1 MTREELKKGIR
12 DNERE
17 IIKRLDCSG
26 IFSYEEYFNGDKRL
40 SNKEFGKCTSYF
52 YKGFFDNYYGDL
64 VKKITYN
71 KRYSIE
77 NYMNNKFL
85 EYKLVWSE
93 ELRKY
98 LERNFLTCREDL
110 EGFKNYSKNVGVLLR
125 KEYINEMKST
135 PIRDF
140 VYLNSV
146 SYLRDSLREKVD
158 KLMDK
163 DENILRFNTFKYRDF
178 LLKEL
183 PKKFNEKE
191 AYGRLVGALNET
203 FYGEKSSGIM
213 DALRRNKVKVKDRN
227 LIDFMNKDHLVYRFV
242 AFDFMKKYVN
252 KYDELECND
261 FLKKVLSLGDVLKG
275 IFKENYNSVPLYD
288 LISCCK
294 ERENEGCMKY
304 KLSKESKTV
313 IVDDSVQISM
323 FSNDDEKIR

>member
-12 DNERE
+12 YNEGE
-17 IIKRLDCSG
+17 ILKRLDSLG
-26 IFSYEEYFNGDKRL
+26 IFSYEDYFDGEKRL
-40 SNKEFGKCTSYF
+40 SNKEFGKCVSYF

-98 LERNFLTCREDL
+98 LEKNFLADREDL
-110 EGFKNYSKNVGVLLR
+110 QGFKNYSKNIGAFLR
-125 KEYINEMKST
+125 KEYVNEMGRT

-140 VYLNSV
+140 VYLNSMD
-146 SYLRDSLREKVD
+146 YLMDSLKGKVD
-158 KLMDK
+158 KLMDS

-178 LLKEL
+178 LIREL

-203 FYGEKSSGIM
+203 FYGWKNDDIM
-213 DALRRNKVKVKDRN
+213 DSLRMNKVKVKDKN
-227 LIDFMNKDHLVYRFV
+227 LIDLMNKDHLVYRFV
-242 AFDFMKKYVN
+242 AFDFMKKYLN
-252 KYDELECND
+252 KYDGLECDD
-261 FLKKVLSLGDVLKG
+261 FHKKVLSLGDVLKD
-275 IFKENYNSVPLYD
+275 IFKENYNRTPLYD
-288 LISCCK
+288 LITCCK
-294 ERENEGCMKY
+294 ERENEDCLKY
-304 KLSKESKTV
+304 KLTRESKTV
-313 IVDDSVQISM
+313 FVDDCVQISM
-323 FSNDDEKIR
+323 FSEDDEKIR